1 MNRRIELLRKDLIEK
16 IDEKLFARCSGWKMA
31 EFDNRAISRE
41 MFDGSPDVI
50 MLETLC
56 DFLDALDG
64 IIPLRLVD

>member
-16 IDEKLFARCSGWKMA
+16 INEILKERCPNWRMA
-31 EFDNRAISRE
+31 EFENRAISRE
-41 MFDGSPDVI
+41 VFDGVPDVI

-64 IIPLRLVD
+64 IIPLLLMD

>member
-16 IDEKLFARCSGWKMA
+16 IHEILNIRCQFWKRA
-31 EFDNRAISRE
+31 EFANTCVYQE
-41 MFDGSPDVI
+41 QFYVSPESI
-50 MLETLC
+50 TLETLC